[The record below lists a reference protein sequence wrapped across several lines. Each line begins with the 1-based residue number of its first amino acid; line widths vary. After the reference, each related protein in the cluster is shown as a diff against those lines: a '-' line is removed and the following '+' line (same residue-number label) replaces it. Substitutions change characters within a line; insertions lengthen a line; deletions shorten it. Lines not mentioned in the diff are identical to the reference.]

1 MSDNMRHQRRML
13 QKGPDKNPQDW
24 INEEEVGN
32 SEKESRVLIVS
43 IIQDLRNR
51 METWINKIQEV
62 FNKDLE
68 ELKNKH

>member
-1 MSDNMRHQRRML
+1 ML
-13 QKGPDKNPQDW
+13 QKGPDKNPQDS
-24 INEEEVGN
+24 INKEEVGN
-32 SEKESRVLIVS
+32 FEKESRVLIVS